1 MCVCF
6 ISGAPLLASHRQWT
20 ACTLQQAHR
29 CMCYPHDSSSAMH
42 LLPECVLPFDFKNT
56 GHPTVYLCLQG
67 VQSSAGRTATQ
78 GALGSSQTASQGGSL
93 TVRRRLSKCASC
105 VQVLTAVCRTNI
117 SVRDSEVVRYMLSC
131 RADSQRAGILA
142 NMRRREA
149 AFTASALARH
159 RKVRC
164 RQLHIANE
172 SCGVQ
177 SYATHA

>member
-1 MCVCF
+1 
-6 ISGAPLLASHRQWT
+6 
-20 ACTLQQAHR
+20 
-29 CMCYPHDSSSAMH
+29 MH
-42 LLPECVLPFDFKNT
+42 LA
-56 GHPTVYLCLQG
+56 LQG
-67 VQSSAGRTATQ
+67 VQSSAGHTITQ
-78 GALGSSQTASQGGSL
+78 GAPGPSQTASQGGSL

-105 VQVLTAVCRTNI
+105 VQVLPAVCRTNI

-172 SCGVQ
+172 SCGIQ